1 MGQDA
6 LLRALAL
13 VSEAQRIL
21 LAEVGGPT
29 TPVIVPPTP
38 IAETPV
44 IYGRDSFTNV
54 NDPRAQNA
62 RRHWSN
68 GGKVLAVHLQ
78 VHVLPDKPYRVT
90 DVKLIDEND
99 AGGNHYARVLQTS
112 GSERVALFMGYGGG
126 LDFDGHLDHAPGQE
140 VIIDGDFNPP
150 DLGPLAIALIDK
162 DGNIISDVVAS
173 LGLPFR
179 HHVCYE
185 MTFDKRC

>member
-13 VSEAQRIL
+13 VSEAQKIL
-21 LAEVGGPT
+21 LAEVGGEPT
-29 TPVIVPPTP
+29 TPVIMPPTP
-38 IAETPV
+38 IVEEAIV
-44 IYGRDSFTNV
+44 YGHNSFTNV

-68 GGKVLAVHLQ
+68 NGKVLAVHLQ

-90 DVKLIDEND
+90 DVKLIDENE
-99 AGGNHYARVLQTS
+99 AGGNHYARVLQQG
-112 GSERVALFMGYGGG
+112 GSARVGLFMGYGGG

-150 DLGPLAIALIDK
+150 DLGPLAIALIDEQ
-162 DGNIISDVVAS
+162 GNIISDVVAS

-185 MTFDKRC
+185 MTFSRR

>member
-13 VSEAQRIL
+13 VSEAQKIL
-21 LAEVGGPT
+21 LAEVGSGPT

-38 IAETPV
+38 IAEEPV
-44 IYGRDSFTNV
+44 VYGRNSFTNI

-68 GGKVLAVHLQ
+68 NGKVLAVHLQ
-78 VHVLPDKPYRVT
+78 VHVLPDKLYRVT
-90 DVKLIDEND
+90 DVKLIDENE
-99 AGGNHYARVLQTS
+99 AGGNHYACVFQQGGSARV
-112 GSERVALFMGYGGG
+112 GLFMGYGGG
-126 LDFDGHLDHAPGQE
+126 LSFDGHLDHAPGQE
-140 VIIDGDFNPP
+140 VIIDGDFDPP
-150 DLGPLAIALIDK
+150 DLGPLAIALID
-162 DGNIISDVVAS
+162 DQGNIISDVVAS

-185 MTFDKRC
+185 MAFSRR